1 MKNKFIK
8 ALILVAFALLVGCG
22 TSNKSITSTDI
33 DDTKATNVKSKI
45 IDITI
50 NEDNTLKISEYWE
63 LNIDDNPTS
72 EYFNRAS
79 QLVVD
84 KSISSYIYSSATY
97 IDEDGHEI
105 NQEVSPINYSDAFTI
120 KYNTTLDNKKL
131 KSILLEYLVKPTSE
145 HINNNEWLYIDGLG
159 NIENDENT
167 VINLNHD
174 GLIKVEMYEEHENG
188 LIDFSKPFILIKG

>member
-1 MKNKFIK
+1 MKKKFKK
-8 ALILVAFALLVGCG
+8 ALLLVLCTLLIGCS
-22 TSNKSITSTDI
+22 TNNKSITSTNI
-33 DDTKATNVKSKI
+33 DDNKASNAKSKV

-63 LNIDDNPTS
+63 LNIDNNSTS

-84 KSISSYIYSSATY
+84 KSISSYAYSSATY
-97 IDEDGHEI
+97 IDENGHEI
-105 NQEVSPINYSDAFTI
+105 NQEGSPINYSDAFTI
-120 KYNTTLDNKKL
+120 KYNTTLGSKKL
-131 KSILLEYLVKPTSE
+131 KSVLLEYIVKPTSE